1 MAPVIHK
8 HSGIGDRYQ
17 KETKYS
23 RESMAGGFLDWEKM
37 PDAFKQYPQAQQVL
51 KLPPAKQ
58 QEGLGLWQILSRR
71 RSERDFK
78 QSPLTMQ
85 DLSQLLFSTQGVTG
99 KAGGY
104 LLRTAPSAGALYPI
118 ETYLAVNRV
127 ASLTPGLYHFNI
139 VKNAIELLQDRDV
152 TPALCKAALGQT
164 MVRESAVVFIWT
176 AVVARSKWKYG
187 ERAYRYIYMDAGHIG
202 QNLYLAAVALGL
214 GCCTIGAFFDDEVN
228 EILNIDGT
236 EETAVYMG
244 VVGRCV

>member
-1 MAPVIHK
+1 VIPK
-8 HSGIGDRYQ
+8 HSRVGDRYQ

-23 RESMAGGFLDWEKM
+23 RESMGGGFLDWEKM
-37 PDAFKQYPQAQQVL
+37 PEAFKQYPQALQVL

-58 QEGLGLWQILSRR
+58 DEGLGLWQILSRR
-71 RSERDFK
+71 RSERDFNR
-78 QSPLTMQ
+78 SPISLQ

-99 KAGGY
+99 KVSGY

-118 ETYLAVNRV
+118 ETYLAVKRV

-139 VKNAIELLQDRDV
+139 VKNALELLQERDI
-152 TPALCKAALGQT
+152 TPALCKAALDQT
-164 MVRESAVVFIWT
+164 MVKESAVVFIWT
-176 AVVARSKWKYG
+176 AVVARSKWKYR

-228 EILNIDGT
+228 EILNVDGT

-244 VVGRCV
+244 VAGKCV